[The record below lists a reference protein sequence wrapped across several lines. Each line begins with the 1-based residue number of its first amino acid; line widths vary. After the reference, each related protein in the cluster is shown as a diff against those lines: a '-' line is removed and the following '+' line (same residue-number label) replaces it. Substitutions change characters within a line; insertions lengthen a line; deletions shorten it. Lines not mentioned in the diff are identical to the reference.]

1 MSLATP
7 VGFLIFNRP
16 DLTEQVFA
24 AIAQAQPKRL
34 FVIADG
40 ARPDR
45 VGEAER
51 CEQARSIIQKIDW
64 NCELLTNF
72 SDINLGCG
80 RREATGFDWVFSHVE
95 EAIFLED
102 DTLPHP
108 SFFSFCEAL
117 LDRYRD
123 DKRIMHINGDN
134 SINQHHTHYSYYYSK
149 YMHGW
154 GWASWRRAWQHY
166 DYTMKQWPRFKE
178 SGLLEF
184 ICTDPYEL
192 KYWVSIFDQMH
203 EDPQVIDT
211 WDYQWMFAIW
221 SQRGLVIEPNENLIS
236 NLGFNR
242 DDAAHTKSESFRSKL
257 PAGDLSDLSHPLFM
271 VEDRNADRNTF
282 DYVFGGAKMRQQ
294 NTFKF
299 CMRKKWASLKKW
311 LVSSTPASAR
321 GSLQQAGMK

>member
-1 MSLATP
+1 MSLKTP

-16 DLTEQVFA
+16 DLTKQVFE
-24 AIAQAQPKRL
+24 AIAQVQPKQL

-40 ARPDR
+40 PRPDR
-45 VGEAER
+45 AGEAER
-51 CEQARSIIQKIDW
+51 CEQARAVIQAIDW
-64 NCELLTNF
+64 DCELLTNF
-72 SDINLGCG
+72 SETNLGCG

-108 SFFSFCEAL
+108 SFFSFCEAV

-123 DKRIMHINGDN
+123 DQRVMHINGDN
-134 SINQHHTHYSYYYSK
+134 SVNQNHTRYSYYFSK

-166 DYTMKQWPRFKE
+166 DYAMKQWPQFKAL
-178 SGLLEF
+178 GLLEH

-192 KYWVSIFDQMH
+192 KYWTSIFEQMH

-221 SQRGLVIEPNENLIS
+221 SQRGLVIEPNQNLIS

-242 DDAAHTKSESFRSKL
+242 DDAVHTKGENFRSRL
-257 PAGDLSDLSHPLFM
+257 PTGDLSHLHHPPFI
-271 VEDRNADRNTF
+271 VEDRTADRNTF
-282 DYVFGGAKMRQQ
+282 DRVFEGAKMRQRDTLQ
-294 NTFKF
+294 FRVRR
-299 CMRKKWASLKKW
+299 MLRSVKKRLLS
-311 LVSSTPASAR
+311 VTPASSHRAFK
-321 GSLQQAGMK
+321 QAGVK